1 MSFVRSLFWVLV
13 LFCSATIL
21 NAQFDSGSILGTV
34 REVNGGVVPEVSISL
49 ESLSTGTLKTTI
61 SNGVGDYTF
70 LSIPAGDYVVTARHT
85 GFKDA
90 TTSAFTVTVGARQRV
105 DLVFYPA
112 TVSQQ
117 VVVAA
122 AAVLLETDT
131 SDRSMVINPTE
142 VVNLPLNGR
151 DPADLALIV
160 PGVNKSFL
168 EIEGATSRE
177 AAYNVNGLRNQVN
190 SFLLDGLDNN
200 SWSLNDLGF
209 SNQESQLSPDSLSEF
224 RFTTGNQSAEF
235 GQSAGGLVNE
245 VSRRGTNELHGT
257 AWDYLR
263 NTVLNANGPIPPT
276 NGQKPALVQ
285 NQFGAVIGGP
295 ILREKLHDKVFF
307 FGDYEGFRRNLRAA
321 QQATLPSAAWA
332 LGQFT
337 DENGLPIPIT
347 NPYTKAV
354 YANGIIPIAALQA
367 TNLPGTTTPQ
377 ISPLDMTV
385 LGLLPTHSL
394 TTQTSGAGNNYTSFP
409 LGTEDSDKGDA
420 RLDFNISPRVTVF
433 ARYSQRRFN
442 ALDPAPIPAPL
453 YSAAKGNIF
462 QYNKQLAAGYTF
474 QLSTASALDLRFG
487 YTWNG
492 GAQNPASIGLPNML
506 AAAGEPNVPSDPSF
520 ASGLNTVTV
529 TGFAQF
535 GRNTQLPTVVN
546 PTVIDPKVNY
556 SLLKGHHSFKFGY
569 EYLDESSY
577 VSNFKPVFGADTYSG
592 KFSEGATKAPT
603 VNGSPDPSYALA
615 WNLADFIFGARSKYE
630 LSAHHSVQYNQLMH
644 FFYGQDD
651 WRVSSKLTL
660 NLGLRY
666 ELATPPFESN
676 NQLSNFNP
684 VTSPTGGLVVASGG
698 SIYNRALINRNGLDF
713 APRFG
718 FAYSLGS
725 KMVVRGAYGIGYQ
738 QFLRAAVV
746 NELAQNAPYSIDN
759 LITQFPLIS
768 KTSPQA
774 VCTSLSAAPLSC
786 FQPVQLGYVNNF
798 LSSSNYSPL
807 STTTNYDPART
818 PTTYVQSYQFSVQR
832 QLMNRTYLDVGY
844 VGNYG
849 VHEEIVQDYNEAVPN
864 VAAGTLSLQQRRPI
878 QTYSTIQESFNEGP
892 SRYNAL
898 EAKLE
903 KRYSNGIYI
912 ANSFTWSHAQDV
924 AAANQELNNNDSPVV
939 DLYDMMGSYT
949 RSAYDRPLNDT
960 LAVVWDLPYGRGKR
974 FGSSAVAPL
983 QFALS
988 NWQLTALDSY
998 ISGLPINITY
1008 SVATAQQLSTETSF
1022 LYRPSLVGNPVLAKG
1037 SRTPIAA
1044 GQYQYLAPAAG
1055 AITIPNPLTTSS
1067 PYGNC
1072 PRNVARAPGFS
1083 DLDLGIH
1090 KRFPL
1095 GFEKVGIEFRAEAFN
1110 VFNHPNAQAPDSVAT
1125 DPATSYGVV
1134 NSYFPSREL
1143 QLALKLAF

>member
-1 MSFVRSLFWVLV
+1 MPSVRSLFCV
-13 LFCSATIL
+13 LFLFCAATVL
-21 NAQFDSGSILGTV
+21 SAQFDSGSIVGTV
-34 REVNGGVVPEVSISL
+34 REVNGGVVPEVSITL
-49 ESLSTGTLKTTI
+49 ESLSTGILKTTV

-70 LSIPAGDYVVTARHT
+70 SSVLAGDYVVKAEHA

-90 TTSAFTVTVGARQRV
+90 STSAFTVTVGARQRV
-105 DLVFYPA
+105 DLVFFPA
-112 TVSQQ
+112 SVSQQ

-151 DPADLALIV
+151 DAADLALIV
-160 PGVNKSFL
+160 PGVNKSYL

-190 SFLLDGLDNN
+190 SFLVDGLDNN
-200 SWSLNDLGF
+200 SWNLNDLGF
-209 SNQESQLSPDSLSEF
+209 SNQEAQLSPDALSEF

-235 GQSAGGLVNE
+235 GQTAGGLVNE
-245 VSRRGTNELHGT
+245 VSRRGTNEFHG
-257 AWDYLR
+257 ASWDYLR

-276 NGQKPALVQ
+276 NGQKQTLIQ
-285 NQFGAVIGGP
+285 NQFGAVFGGP

-307 FGDYEGFRRNLRAA
+307 FGDYEGFRRILHAPL
-321 QQATLPSAAWA
+321 QATLPSAAWA
-332 LGQFT
+332 TGQFV
-337 DENGLPIPIT
+337 DENGIPIPIT
-347 NPYTKAV
+347 NPYTKAI
-354 YANGIIPIAALQA
+354 YANGQIPIAALQA

-377 ISPLDMTV
+377 ISSLDMTV
-385 LGLLPTHSL
+385 LGLLPTGSL

-409 LGTEDSDKGDA
+409 LGTEDSDKGDL
-420 RLDFNISPRVTVF
+420 RLDDNLTPHQTAF

-442 ALDPAPIPAPL
+442 ALDPAPIPAPI
-453 YSAAKGNIF
+453 YSTAKGNIF

-474 QLSTASALDLRFG
+474 QLNTASALDLRFG

-492 GAQNPASIGLPNML
+492 GAQNPTSIGKTNLL
-506 AAAGEPNVPSDPSF
+506 VAAGEPNVPSDPSYT
-520 ASGLNTVTV
+520 SGMNTATV

-535 GRNTQLPTVVN
+535 GRNTQLPTVIN
-546 PTVIDPKVNY
+546 PSVIDPKVNY

-569 EYLDESSY
+569 EYLHESSF
-577 VSNFKPVFGADTYSG
+577 VSNFKPVFGSDTYGG
-592 KFSEGATKAPT
+592 KFSEGTAKAPLLS
-603 VNGSPDPSYALA
+603 NGNADPTYALA

-630 LSAHHSVQYNQLMH
+630 LSAHHSVQYNYQMH
-644 FFYGQDD
+644 FLYGQDD
-651 WRVSSKLTL
+651 WRISNKLTL
-660 NLGLRY
+660 NAGLRY
-666 ELATPPFESN
+666 ELATPPYESN
-676 NQLSNFNP
+676 NQLSNFIP
-684 VTSPTGGLVVASGG
+684 ATSPTGGLVVASGG
-698 SIYNRALINRNGLDF
+698 SIYNRALINRNNLNF

-718 FAYSLGS
+718 FAFSLDS
-725 KMVVRGAYGIGYQ
+725 KTVVRGAYGIGYQ

-746 NELAQNAPYSIDN
+746 NELAQNAPYSVDN
-759 LITQFPLIS
+759 LITQYPLIS

-786 FQPVQLGYVNNF
+786 FQPTQLGYANNF
-798 LSSSNYSPL
+798 LSSSNSSPL
-807 STTTNYDPART
+807 STTTTYDPART

-832 QLMNRTYLDVGY
+832 QLARSTYLDVGY

-849 VHEEIVQDYNEAVPN
+849 VHEEIVQDYNEALPN
-864 VAAGTLSLQQRRPI
+864 AAGGTLSLQARRPI
-878 QTYSTIQESFNEGP
+878 QSYGTIQESFNEGP

-924 AAANQELNNNDSPVV
+924 AAANQELDNNDSPVV
-939 DLYDMMGSYT
+939 DLYNMMGSYT
-949 RSAYDRPLNDT
+949 RSAYDRPLNNT
-960 LAVVWDLPYGRGKR
+960 LAVVWDLPYGKGKR
-974 FGSSAVAPL
+974 FGSSGAAPL

-988 NWQLTALDSY
+988 NWQLTALNSY
-998 ISGLPINITY
+998 ISGLPINISY
-1008 SVATAQQLSTETSF
+1008 SPTTAQQLSTETSF
-1022 LYRPSLVGNPVLAKG
+1022 LYRPSLVGTPVLAKG
-1037 SRTPIAA
+1037 SRTSTAA
-1044 GQYQYLAPAAG
+1044 GQYQYLALAAS
-1055 AITIPNPLTTSS
+1055 AISIPTAANT

-1072 PRNVARAPGFS
+1072 PRNVARAPGYA

-1095 GFEKVGIEFRAEAFN
+1095 GFEKVGLEFRAEAFD

-1125 DPATSYGVV
+1125 DPVSSYGVV
-1134 NSYFPSREL
+1134 NSYFPSREV
-1143 QLALKLAF
+1143 QLALKLIF